1 MIYKIHGD
9 RWGGW
14 VLGFTVIGE
23 VYDLWISWSDLLM
36 VEFLKLVVSGFF
48 PLTNHSFY
56 WLYELVSLDFY
67 SFSPSTRTVLCID
80 WLLSDWT
87 LTGDTIFWSG
97 TFEILMERV
106 WQPSGGWFEKLV
118 LKFHSRINH
127 SSFILKYL
135 RFPGWYVD
143 FSISDRSVS
152 VLLV

>member
-14 VLGFTVIGE
+14 VLGFTVIRGVWFMDFME
-23 VYDLWISWSDLLM
+23 WPFDGRIFKARGFRFLSPYESFFLLIIWTRQLG
-36 VEFLKLVVSGFF
+36 FLLFF
-48 PLTNHSFY
+48 AFNTNRSLY
-56 WLYELVSLDFY
+56 WLITFRLDFN
-67 SFSPSTRTVLCID
+67 R
-80 WLLSDWT
+80 
-87 LTGDTIFWSG
+87 GDTIFWSG

-106 WQPSGGWFEKLV
+106 WRPSGGWFERLV

-135 RFPGWYVD
+135 RFPGWYVE
-143 FSISDRSVS
+143 FSISDRLVS